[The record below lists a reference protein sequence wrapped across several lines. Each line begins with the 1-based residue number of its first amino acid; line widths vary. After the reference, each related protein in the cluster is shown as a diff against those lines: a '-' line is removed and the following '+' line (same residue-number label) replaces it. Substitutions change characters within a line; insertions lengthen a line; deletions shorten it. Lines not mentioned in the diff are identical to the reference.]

1 MPPLSAVYSRICLTN
16 GDWPLHLTAGR
27 YPWAAGFYDMNADT
41 DHCTVNSTALPE
53 MLKPLGCER
62 SSTPRRL
69 FRFHPVHAL
78 PPLALSPPLSLTT
91 SVALGLAGVRPHARA
106 RQVGHWL
113 LREEVLRHV
122 PRIRH
127 LLWLLHRLR
136 GRLLVSRRFR
146 RLPQHEANL
155 HPTSGD
161 PGPRSRGRSDR
172 PQQQQRHC
180 AAPGSEAPQRH
191 LQHKALRRRGG
202 APRVRPRC
210 QRTVLHVLGTPHL
223 IFPSPTHFSIQ
234 H

>member
-1 MPPLSAVYSRICLTN
+1 MSSPESVVFDLPADTFKICSPSRAAMMTGPSPALEACSVPPLSAVYSRICLTN

-127 LLWLLHRLR
+127 VLWLLHRLR

-146 RLPQHEANL
+146 RLPQL
-155 HPTSGD
+155 
-161 PGPRSRGRSDR
+161 
-172 PQQQQRHC
+172 
-180 AAPGSEAPQRH
+180 
-191 LQHKALRRRGG
+191 
-202 APRVRPRC
+202 
-210 QRTVLHVLGTPHL
+210 
-223 IFPSPTHFSIQ
+223 
-234 H
+234 